1 MKRLF
6 ERMRRIAAAA
16 LSAALLWGVLLPAT
30 PVRAEDAPAP
40 QAVNDAGRS

>member
-6 ERMRRIAAAA
+6 ERMRRTAAAT

-30 PVRAEDAPAP
+30 PVRAEDAP
-40 QAVNDAGRS
+40 RRRR